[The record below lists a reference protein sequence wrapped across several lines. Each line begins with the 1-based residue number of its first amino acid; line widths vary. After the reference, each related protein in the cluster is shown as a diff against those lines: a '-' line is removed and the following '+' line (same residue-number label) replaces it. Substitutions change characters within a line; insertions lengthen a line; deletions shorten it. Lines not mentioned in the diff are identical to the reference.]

1 MLGPAIVCAIAILT
15 ILAIGWLMTCG
26 IVYLISLCFG
36 FAFTWAIGSGVW
48 LVLLLLGGLFG
59 KGK

>member
-1 MLGPAIVCAIAILT
+1 MIIALLFVIFLLT
-15 ILAIGWLMTCG
+15 LSWLMTCG